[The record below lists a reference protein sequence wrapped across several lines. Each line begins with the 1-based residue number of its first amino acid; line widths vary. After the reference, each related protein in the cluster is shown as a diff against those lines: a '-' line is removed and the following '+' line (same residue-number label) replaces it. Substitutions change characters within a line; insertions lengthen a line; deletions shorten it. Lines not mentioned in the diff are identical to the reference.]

1 MQLSTPRFGR
11 HIRWRRGDIVGEGA
25 YARVYQCLNVDTGEL
40 MAVKS
45 FIVLFI
51 QIGENSEKI
60 KKQLAAIKSEI
71 SILRKLSHANIVNY
85 YQADLSD
92 DMKSIDILLEFI
104 PGGNLKLIITKYK
117 TLEIPII
124 RNYGKQLLEGL
135 KYLHSNKIIHRD
147 LKPANIL
154 ITQNGVLKLT
164 DFGSCKEF
172 TDFEISLSKS
182 LKGSP
187 YWMAP
192 EVVRLEGH
200 SFSADIWSFGCILI
214 EMVKG
219 RPPWSDLSNDSKEVM
234 ELIARV
240 DPSGL
245 VPETETELA
254 VIIRMCL
261 NTIPELRPTPE
272 VLLEMEFFNNL

>member
-1 MQLSTPRFGR
+1 MILSTPRFGR

-25 YARVYQCLNVDTGEL
+25 YARVYQCLNIDTGEL

-45 FIVLFI
+45 FIVFFI

-60 KKQLAAIKSEI
+60 KKQLTAVNSEI
-71 SILRKLSHANIVNY
+71 GILRKLSHANIVNY
-85 YQADLSD
+85 YQADLSE
-92 DMKSIDILLEFI
+92 DMKSIDILLEYI

-117 TLEIPII
+117 TLEVPII
-124 RNYGKQLLEGL
+124 RNYGRQLLEGL
-135 KYLHSNKIIHRD
+135 NYLHSNKIIHRD

-154 ITQNGVLKLT
+154 ITQDGVLKLT

-172 TDFEISLSKS
+172 TDLDISLSKS

-214 EMVKG
+214 EMIKG

-245 VPETETELA
+245 VPETVKELDG
-254 VIIRMCL
+254 IIRMCL
-261 NTIPELRPTPE
+261 NCIPELRPTAGA
-272 VLLEMEFFNNL
+272 LLEMEFFNNL